1 MDLILNYS
9 PFAHLTCPRRC
20 GEVIC
25 MFIKYLLVG
34 YTSRIAASRLAMLGG
49 EAATGGAKTLRRK
62 APYHIFK
69 VKEARGVRILQR

>member
-1 MDLILNYS
+1 
-9 PFAHLTCPRRC
+9 
-20 GEVIC
+20 

-49 EAATGGAKTLRRK
+49 EAATGGGKTLRSK
-62 APYHIFK
+62 ARSHIFK